1 MAIITISRQVAAHG
15 DEIAQLLATK
25 MGYKFIKRS
34 DTEKRIIE
42 LGFPES
48 KLPKYDERKPGFFA
62 SLAKDR
68 DAYLNMTQYAIL
80 EAAAQNNVV
89 MIGRGAFAI
98 VKNAQNNVSFRLI
111 ADEKTRMDRLMK
123 EFNWNEKQAKQR
135 ITESDQNREG
145 FHKNFYNIDVT
156 NPDYYE
162 MVLNTSKM
170 SDQLCADTIAAY
182 TNTKILAAEDKAGTE
197 YIEKMLKVQ
206 AVVNKLIF
214 EHKCNIEFLH
224 ADIIDNAVVLFGVTD
239 SIAVV
244 ENALSIM
251 RQELPE
257 FEARSS
263 VSIVHDFKAYQ

>member
-1 MAIITISRQVAAHG
+1 MAIITIARQVAAHG
-15 DEIAQLLATK
+15 DEIAQLLASE

-48 KLPKYDERKPGFFA
+48 KLPKYDEKKPGFFA

-80 EAAAQNNVV
+80 EAASQNNVI
-89 MIGRGAFAI
+89 MIGRGAFAV
-98 VKNAQNNVSFRLI
+98 VKGAQNNVSFRLI
-111 ADEKTRMDRLMK
+111 ADEKTRLERLMG
-123 EFNWNEKQAKQR
+123 EFSWNEKQAKQR

-156 NPDYYE
+156 ASENFD
-162 MVLNTSKM
+162 MVLNTSQM
-170 SDQLCADTIAAY
+170 DDQLCVKTISAY
-182 TNTKILAAEDKAGTE
+182 TKAKITAQKEENGSD
-197 YIEKMLKVQ
+197 YIKKLLKVQ
-206 AVVNKLIF
+206 EVVNKLIF
-214 EHKCNIEFLH
+214 EYKCNIEFLR
-224 ADIIDNAVVLFGVTD
+224 ADIEDDTVIIYGVTD
-239 SIAVV
+239 SVALV
-244 ENALSIM
+244 EHALTII

-257 FEARSS
+257 FKAKSA